1 MLRLPPASESGGGAL
16 GELVRVCCSLLADL
30 ASGSAANQA
39 MLLQAV
45 PRLARH
51 ARCVEAVE
59 AIDAIFRHN
68 RPNCEGCPPTTVRA
82 LALLPLRHRASVG
95 DGAHRRRLLALLRRL
110 VAPHGAPVRRAQ
122 ELLLAALL
130 ELPPALRAQLLPLS
144 IEPPA
149 VDARAVAMAAG
160 AATSDDRYEYELLAI
175 ELLADVA
182 SGPFF
187 GAEALCRRLYPLPA
201 LAAAIADERSTD
213 ALRAPLLRLFTA
225 AYVNVEVSVPG
236 LLESDAL
243 QTILVFL
250 ERRGAA
256 MARVIVMGNAEAS
269 VLSKYELTSMAEAP
283 LALVDDIVA
292 AVEEAAAAASPPP
305 DANAPAAPPADA
317 AAAAS
322 FWEVAVIPALTTL
335 LRYIYRAADAPPP
348 TREAAARL
356 AAAAHALHSAEAAR
370 DADSVSA
377 GAPRLLQLMRR
388 RRLLSDGAVPPSRA
402 TDAAGVAAP
411 SPPPSPRLGGSYGV
425 PWRPSGTALCSAAGV
440 PSLPSC
446 SGTRLWRNASQLTS
460 FASSR
465 PPPAPPRPRFRRRRR
480 RRRRRR
486 GAAGGGERITASADC
501 SRRRRAR
508 GGACAAECG
517 AGRLGRRRVG

>member
-1 MLRLPPASESGGGAL
+1 M
-16 GELVRVCCSLLADL
+16 
-30 ASGSAANQA
+30 
-39 MLLQAV
+39 
-45 PRLARH
+45 
-51 ARCVEAVE
+51 
-59 AIDAIFRHN
+59 
-68 RPNCEGCPPTTVRA
+68 
-82 LALLPLRHRASVG
+82 
-95 DGAHRRRLLALLRRL
+95 
-110 VAPHGAPVRRAQ
+110 RRAQ

-243 QTILVFL
+243 VSLLVFL

-292 AVEEAAAAASPPP
+292 AVEEAAAAAPPP
-305 DANAPAAPPADA
+305 DDDAPAAPPADA

-335 LRYIYRAADAPPP
+335 LRTSIAPP
-348 TREAAARL
+348 T
-356 AAAAHALHSAEAAR
+356 
-370 DADSVSA
+370 
-377 GAPRLLQLMRR
+377 
-388 RRLLSDGAVPPSRA
+388 
-402 TDAAGVAAP
+402 
-411 SPPPSPRLGGSYGV
+411 
-425 PWRPSGTALCSAAGV
+425 
-440 PSLPSC
+440 
-446 SGTRLWRNASQLTS
+446 
-460 FASSR
+460 
-465 PPPAPPRPRFRRRRR
+465 RRRRR
-480 RRRRRR
+480 V
-486 GAAGGGERITASADC
+486 
-501 SRRRRAR
+501 RRRRAS
-508 GGACAAECG
+508 
-517 AGRLGRRRVG
+517 RRRHTRSTRPKPRVTPTR